1 MVNRI
6 TEMTDFDD
14 LKNIIFKKLQEEI
27 KEVNAFRLTGIFE
40 AYNSQATK
48 YYHYYNFFYTGWGD
62 VSYCHENLYNYAYT
76 VEDIKKL
83 MIKISTS
90 LKTSDSDVKLLNAI
104 LDRRRQD
111 LPFKEI
117 FNVEKLKD
125 DTAKLQAE
133 YNQLSW
139 FAKWLIKY
147 AY

>member
-6 TEMTDFDD
+6 TEMKGFDD

-40 AYNSQATK
+40 AYKEQATK
-48 YYHYYNFFYTGWGD
+48 YNKLFYFFNKSWGD
-62 VSYCHENLYNYAYT
+62 IPYCNQNLYKYLYT

-83 MIKISTS
+83 MIKISTG
-90 LKTSDSDVKLLNAI
+90 LKTSDSDVKLLNTI

-133 YNQLSW
+133 YNHLSW
-139 FAKWLIKY
+139 FKKWLIKY